1 MSAFLDEN
9 GLQRYN
15 QKILAKISTEI
26 AKIIA
31 DAPESFDTLKE
42 IATWISSHSDSASS
56 MNQQINKNAQ
66 DISSVSG
73 RVTTFEG
80 NVLKKSDVVNNLTSA
95 STNTPLSAK
104 QGKELDGK
112 ISEVDGKINK
122 LTDTETATVYT
133 LSVEN
138 GLLCL
143 DDGA

>member
-73 RVTTFEG
+73 RVLILRF
-80 NVLKKSDVVNNLTSA
+80 L
-95 STNTPLSAK
+95 P
-104 QGKELDGK
+104 
-112 ISEVDGKINK
+112 NK
-122 LTDTETATVYT
+122 VKNWMEK
-133 LSVEN
+133 
-138 GLLCL
+138 
-143 DDGA
+143 

>member
-1 MSAFLDEN
+1 MSAFLDEK

-15 QKILAKISTEI
+15 QKILNKISTEI
-26 AKIIA
+26 AKIVA

-42 IATWISSHSDSASS
+42 IATWISSHSNSASS
-56 MNQQINKNAQ
+56 MNEQINKNAQ

-73 RVTTFEG
+73 RVTTMESDG
-80 NVLKKSDVVNNLTSA
+80 LKKSDVVNNLTST

-104 QGKELDGK
+104 QGKELSGK
-112 ISEVDGKINK
+112 IDTVDKKINK
-122 LTDTETATVYT
+122 LTDTETSTVYT

>member
-15 QKILAKISTEI
+15 QKILNKISTEV
-26 AKIIA
+26 ARIIS
-31 DAPESFDTLKE
+31 DAPEAFDTLKE

-56 MNQQINKNAQ
+56 MNQQINTNAQ
-66 DISSVSG
+66 DITSVSG
-73 RVTTFEG
+73 RVSALETDG
-80 NVLKKSDVVNNLTSA
+80 LKKSDVVNSLTST

-104 QGKELDGK
+104 QGKELDAK
-112 ISEVDGKINK
+112 ITTVDGKINK
-122 LTDTETATVYT
+122 LTDTETSTVYT
-133 LSVEN
+133 LSVES

>member
-1 MSAFLDEN
+1 M
-9 GLQRYN
+9 
-15 QKILAKISTEI
+15 EI

-42 IATWISSHSDSASS
+42 IATWISSHADSASS
-56 MNQQINKNAQ
+56 INQQINTNAQ

-73 RVTTFEG
+73 RVTTLEG
-80 NVLKKSDVVNNLTSA
+80 NVLKKSDVVNNLTST
-95 STNTPLSAK
+95 SINTPLSAK

-143 DDGA
+143 DDGV